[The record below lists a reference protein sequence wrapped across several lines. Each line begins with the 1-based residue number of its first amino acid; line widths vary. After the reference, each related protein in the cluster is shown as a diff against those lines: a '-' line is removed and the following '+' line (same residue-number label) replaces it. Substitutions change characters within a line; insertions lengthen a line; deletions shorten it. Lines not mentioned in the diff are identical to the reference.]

1 MYELIESPE
10 LDSPTLLL
18 ALDGWIDAGLA
29 SANAFGTILENLETV
44 TIARFNADALLD
56 HRSRRP
62 TMHLLDGV
70 NTGLTWPTIELQ
82 AGFDSE
88 GASVLFLVGAEPDHR
103 WMAFADSIVDLA
115 HQFEVSAVFGLS
127 AYPAPVPHT
136 RPTQLVTTATD
147 AEMAQRV
154 GGETG
159 RIDVP
164 AGINAAIEL
173 ACAASGIQATGLWAQ
188 IPHYAAGMPYPAGAL
203 ALIEGLRTFGGLNF
217 SLGSLVEDARTS
229 RERLDELVANSADHV
244 EMVRQLEAQA
254 DSKVVVEDPLP
265 MGDDLMAELEQFLRE
280 QD

>member
-1 MYELIESPE
+1 
-10 LDSPTLLL
+10 
-18 ALDGWIDAGLA
+18 
-29 SANAFGTILENLETV
+29 
-44 TIARFNADALLD
+44 
-56 HRSRRP
+56 
-62 TMHLLDGV
+62 MHLLDGV

-229 RERLDELVANSADHV
+229 RERLDELVANSAEHV

-254 DSKVVVEDPLP
+254 DSKVVIEDPLP